1 MTNPVGAGMPDGLAA
16 RWDVRDLA
24 AEALGTGAL
33 VMAVVGS
40 GAMAERLSPSDVGL
54 QLFENAAATGAALFV
69 LIAVLSSVCLAHFNP
84 IVTAVDAVDP
94 ATPPRSALFVT
105 AKIAAQ
111 IAGAVLGVM
120 VANAM
125 FELSIV
131 GPSVTERADASL
143 LLAEVVAT
151 CGLVTVIFGLL
162 RAGRTT
168 LIAPAVGAYIAAA
181 YFFTASTSFANPA
194 VTIGRAF
201 TDSFAGIAP
210 ASAPA
215 FIAAQVV
222 GGAFGWLLVRL
233 LWPSPARPWTG
244 DIAKDAVVS
253 TTTENSQRR
262 DDT

>member
-1 MTNPVGAGMPDGLAA
+1 
-16 RWDVRDLA
+16 
-24 AEALGTGAL
+24 
-33 VMAVVGS
+33 MAQ
-40 GAMAERLSPSDVGL
+40 RLSPSDVGL

-69 LIAVLSSVCLAHFNP
+69 LIAVFSSVCLAHFNP
-84 IVTAVDAVDP
+84 IVTAVDAVSSVDERRP
-94 ATPPRSALFVT
+94 TLLVP

-111 IAGAVLGVM
+111 LVGAVLGVV

-125 FELSIV
+125 FELPIV

-162 RAGRTT
+162 RAGRAT

-194 VTIGRAF
+194 VTIGRAL

-210 ASAPA
+210 SSVPA

-222 GGAFGWLLVRL
+222 GGVLGWLLVRS
-233 LWPSPARPWTG
+233 LWPTSASSSETEGSPMRVAF
-244 DIAKDAVVS
+244 D
-253 TTTENSQRR
+253 TTREGELT
-262 DDT
+262 